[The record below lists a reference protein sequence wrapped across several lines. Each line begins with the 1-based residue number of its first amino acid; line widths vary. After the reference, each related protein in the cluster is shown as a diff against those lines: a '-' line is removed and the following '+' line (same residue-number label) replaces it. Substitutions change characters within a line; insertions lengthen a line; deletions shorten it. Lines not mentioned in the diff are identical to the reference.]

1 MIAST
6 ANAKIKQLVQWQ
18 TKAKER
24 RRDGVFVAEGMKM
37 FLEAPERL
45 IRESYLSEELEDR
58 LRRAENERDS
68 LVYEKLK
75 RTGYETVTGD
85 VMRRA
90 ADTQTPQGILSV
102 VEQPA
107 YGLEELL
114 EADGLYLI
122 LENLQDP
129 GNLGT
134 IFRTGEGAGVNGII
148 MTRETVDLFN
158 PKTIRSTMG
167 SVFRVPFV
175 YVETLSPVLDRMK
188 KLGIATYAAHLRGT
202 DFYDAFSYR
211 KGTAFMIGNEGNGLT
226 KEAAG
231 GAEHYLKIPMEGEL
245 ESLNA
250 AVSAAILMYEAHRQ
264 RAAGKP

>member
-1 MIAST
+1 MITST

-24 RRDGVFVAEGMKM
+24 RRDGVFVAEGTKM
-37 FLEAPERL
+37 FLEAPDAL
-45 IRESYLSEELEDR
+45 IREIYVTEELIAR
-58 LRRAENERDS
+58 LKQGKMEKEQLLSNKLERS
-68 LVYEKLK
+68 
-75 RTGYETVTGD
+75 GYETVTEE
-85 VMRRA
+85 VMKKA

-102 VEQPA
+102 LDQPR
-107 YGLEELL
+107 Y
-114 EADGLYLI
+114 EAEDILSPDGLYLI

-134 IFRTGEGAGVNGII
+134 MFRTGEGAGVIGVI

-167 SVFRVPFV
+167 SVFRVPFI
-175 YVETLSPVLDRMK
+175 YVETLSPIMEKMREK
-188 KLGIATYAAHLRGT
+188 GIVTYAAHLKGT
-202 DFYDAFSYR
+202 VSYDAFDYR
-211 KGTAFMIGNEGNGLT
+211 KGTAFLIGNEGNGLT
-226 KEAAG
+226 KETADAADF
-231 GAEHYLKIPMEGEL
+231 YLRIPMEGKL

-264 RAAGKP
+264 RN